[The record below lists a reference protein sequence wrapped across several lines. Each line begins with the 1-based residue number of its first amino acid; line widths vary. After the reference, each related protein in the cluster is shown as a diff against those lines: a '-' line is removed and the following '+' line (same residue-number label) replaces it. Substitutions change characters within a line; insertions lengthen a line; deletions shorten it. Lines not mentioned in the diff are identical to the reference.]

1 MDLPRTLRRRVTN
14 EVKTV
19 TTFMQREQQRLDYLA
34 SRKPV
39 RAEAAKVIPCTQEC
53 NIQVRQAVL
62 AIKCKQAEAAKLT
75 SMQSRG

>member
-34 SRKPV
+34 SRKPI
-39 RAEAAKVIPCTQEC
+39 RAEAAKVIPCTQEGIDVKVC
-53 NIQVRQAVL
+53 RQCWL
-62 AIKCKQAEAAKLT
+62 
-75 SMQSRG
+75 